1 MGIECVSVE
10 APLKATIAGEHAV
23 VYGYPA
29 VVMAIDKKIHI
40 KICRRPVKILEVL
53 SRGITITGD
62 LMLRCI
68 DNQCSGEIP
77 GGSLEKIYS
86 YLLRA
91 IEISGRYF
99 GDLGGLSI
107 EISSEIP
114 AGAGLG
120 TSAAISAGIVAG
132 YAYLSGRSLDPRSIA
147 SIAREVEIAVQG
159 AASPMDT
166 GAISLGGILLV
177 SPREADPFKR
187 ISVSGDL
194 EILVAVMPKKKST
207 RETVAMVR
215 EMLSRKRSIVEN
227 LLRVIGDISM
237 EVSRA
242 IEAGDLESLAELIN
256 INHGIL
262 KALSI
267 VDPDS
272 ERIVEIL
279 RISGVDGAKISG
291 GGWGGAIIGIAKER
305 SRLGHGIDILSR
317 IGVKAF
323 ITGVSAE
330 GLRIR

>member
-1 MGIECVSVE
+1 MDMECVSVE

-40 KICRRPVKILEVL
+40 KICRRPDRVLEIL

-62 LMLRCI
+62 LMLRCM
-68 DNQCSGEIP
+68 DNQCSGAIP

-86 YLLRA
+86 YMLKA

-99 GDLGGLSI
+99 GDLGGLYI

-120 TSAAISAGIVAG
+120 TSAAVSAGIVAG

-166 GAISLGGILLV
+166 GAVSLGGVLLV
-177 SPREADPFKR
+177 SPREVDPFKR
-187 ISVSGDL
+187 VRVSGDL
-194 EILVAVMPKKKST
+194 EILVAVTPKKKST

-215 EMLSRKRSIVEN
+215 EMVSRRRSIVES

-242 IEAGDLESLAELIN
+242 IEVGDLESLAELMN
-256 INHGIL
+256 INHGVL

-291 GGWGGAIIGIAKER
+291 GGWGGAIIGVARER
-305 SRLGHGIDILSR
+305 SRLGYGVDILSKA
-317 IGVKAF
+317 GVKAF
-323 ITGVSAE
+323 ITGVSTE
-330 GLRIR
+330 GLRVL